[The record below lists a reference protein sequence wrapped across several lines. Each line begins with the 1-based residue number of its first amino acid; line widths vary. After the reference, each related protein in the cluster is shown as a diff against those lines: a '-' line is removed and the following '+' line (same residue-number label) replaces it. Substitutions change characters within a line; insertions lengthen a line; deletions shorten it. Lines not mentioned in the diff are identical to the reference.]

1 MNIDSSEIISLSG
14 STGFLP
20 ETLEKVLHLLNL
32 LKSLNSHPVLKG
44 KWVLKGGTALNL
56 FLFKIPRLSVDID
69 LNYIGAIDRDEMLKD
84 RPRIV
89 QAAENVFSREGFI
102 IKRSPDEHA
111 GGKWRLGYES
121 FSGQPR
127 NLEVDFNYMYRL
139 PLWNARN
146 ADSFLLGDFQVR
158 EIPVLDI
165 HELAAGKLAAL
176 FARRQAR
183 DLFDCYQLFQ
193 KQDLN
198 VKRLRI
204 AFIIY
209 GGMNRKDWREVSVGD
224 IDFEKEELIKML
236 YPMLDTRL
244 TQSDGKSMDF
254 GKVLVKECREQL
266 SALLPFTKPEL
277 EFLDLLLDQGRIEPT
292 LLTNDEELQKRIQQ
306 QPLLLWKAQNV
317 IKHKGLS

>member
-1 MNIDSSEIISLSG
+1 MKYDPSKIISLSD
-14 STGFLP
+14 SSGFLP

-32 LKSLNSHPVLKG
+32 LKALSSHPILKG

-69 LNYIGAIDRDEMLKD
+69 LNYIGAVGRDEMLKD

-89 QAAENVFSREGFI
+89 QATENVFSREGFM
-102 IKRSPDEHA
+102 IKRSPNEHA
-111 GGKWRLGYES
+111 GGKWRLGYQS
-121 FSGQPR
+121 FTGQPG

-139 PLWNARN
+139 PLWNIRY
-146 ADSFLLGDFQVR
+146 ADSFLLGDFQIR
-158 EIPVLDI
+158 EIPVLDM

-193 KQDLN
+193 KQDLCI
-198 VKRLRI
+198 KRLRI

-209 GGMNRKDWREVSVGD
+209 GGMNRKDWRDVSVDD
-224 IDFEKEELIKML
+224 IDFEKTELIRML

-244 TQSDGKSMDF
+244 TQSQGKSSYF
-254 GKVLVKECREQL
+254 GDLLVKECREQL

-277 EFLDLLLDQGRIEPT
+277 TFLDLLLDQGEIVPS
-292 LLTNDEELQKRIQQ
+292 LLTDDPGLQERIQQ
-306 QPLLLWKAQNV
+306 QPLLIWKTQNV
-317 IKHKGLS
+317 KEHKGLS